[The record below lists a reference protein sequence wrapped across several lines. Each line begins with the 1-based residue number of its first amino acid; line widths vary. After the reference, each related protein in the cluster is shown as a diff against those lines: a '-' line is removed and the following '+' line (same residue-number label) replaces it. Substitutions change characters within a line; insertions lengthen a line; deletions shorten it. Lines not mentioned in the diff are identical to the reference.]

1 MNTPAPMTDLRHI
14 TTGAKLTRAERNEA
28 QLRHLVASNEAQ
40 HRAVVADLARRDIK
54 PRVAIGS
61 GYVPN
66 RVTRA
71 FAYAA
76 VGGLR

>member
-1 MNTPAPMTDLRHI
+1 MIAKMTDLRHI
-14 TTGAKLTRAERNEA
+14 NTGVRLTSQERRDAEFSHMLAANDAK
-28 QLRHLVASNEAQ
+28 
-40 HRAVVADLARRDIK
+40 HRAMVADLARRDIK

-66 RVTRA
+66 RVARA
-71 FAYAA
+71 FAYVA

>member
-1 MNTPAPMTDLRHI
+1 MIAKNTDLRHVN
-14 TTGAKLTRAERNEA
+14 TGVHLTSQERRDAEFSHMLAANEA
-28 QLRHLVASNEAQ
+28 K

-66 RVTRA
+66 RVARA
-71 FAYAA
+71 FAYVA

>member
-1 MNTPAPMTDLRHI
+1 MIAKNTDLRHI
-14 TTGAKLTRAERNEA
+14 NTGVRLTSQERRDAEFSHMLAANDAK
-28 QLRHLVASNEAQ
+28 
-40 HRAVVADLARRDIK
+40 HRAMVADLARRDIK

-66 RVTRA
+66 RVARA
-71 FAYAA
+71 FAYVA

>member
-1 MNTPAPMTDLRHI
+1 VIAKNTDLRHI
-14 TTGAKLTRAERNEA
+14 NTGVRLTSQERRDAEFSHMLAANDAK
-28 QLRHLVASNEAQ
+28 
-40 HRAVVADLARRDIK
+40 HRAMVADLARRDIK

-66 RVTRA
+66 RVARA
-71 FAYAA
+71 FAYVA